1 MAEITQLLR
10 EWREGN
16 REAEDQ
22 LFAQVGPD
30 LRRLAHYM
38 MKGER
43 QGHTMQ
49 ATELVDEIYL
59 KLVAAK
65 DRDWRSRAHF
75 FAIAARAMRRHL
87 IDYAR
92 ARPKAGFVALDDVQ
106 AGLHVDTAKLDEAIT
121 LNRLLDELEQVH
133 PEWCQV
139 VDVKYFL
146 GMTDEEAAGALGIKL
161 RTLQRIWFEARS
173 WLFEKMEAAL

>member
-1 MAEITQLLR
+1 MTDITQFLR
-10 EWREGN
+10 EWREGS
-16 REAEDQ
+16 REAEDR
-22 LFAQVGPD
+22 LFAQVGQD

-43 QGHTMQ
+43 QGHTLQ

-92 ARPKAGFVALDDVQ
+92 GRPNAGFVALDD
-106 AGLHVDTAKLDEAIT
+106 AGPLLRADSAKLDQAIT
-121 LNRLLDELEQVH
+121 LNRLLDQLEQVH
-133 PEWCQV
+133 PDWCEV

-146 GMTDEEAAGALGIKL
+146 GMTDQEAASALGIKL
-161 RTLQRIWFEARS
+161 RTLQRIWFDARH
-173 WLFEKMEAAL
+173 WLFERMEGGQ